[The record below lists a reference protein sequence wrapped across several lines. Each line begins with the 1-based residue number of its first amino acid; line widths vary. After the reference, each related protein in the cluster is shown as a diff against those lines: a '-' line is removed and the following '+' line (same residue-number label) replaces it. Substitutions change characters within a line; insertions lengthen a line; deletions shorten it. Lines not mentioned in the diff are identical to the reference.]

1 MRKAGIKKEVS
12 SKRHKYN
19 LATATPPMLR
29 RPAGGTLPNYDTLTA
44 DGGPT
49 MFDDD
54 LSGLSVCLSVC
65 L

>member
-1 MRKAGIKKEVS
+1 
-12 SKRHKYN
+12 
-19 LATATPPMLR
+19 MLR

-54 LSGLSVCLSVC
+54 LSGLSVCLSVTTAHHVTVC
-65 L
+65 HQQHVCADAF